1 MLKGLLLDDIY
12 FTVFLAILFLFTT
25 FLTTKGSLTDNR
37 FKNKWWKRINSRG
50 WTVIVVNIIIIIIYI
65 FQSINNSNRIEIKN
79 AELKKEQDERA
90 EIIQNEV
97 RKETDKIFN
106 SMSIAFAN
114 QGIKIDSLQE
124 YISNQKSINHI
135 TNNRIFESEPYLH
148 IKGNT
153 LKIEKDGLYY
163 GMYVKDASVTNINA
177 KYVVFVRWSD
187 GNQELFKQP
196 FLTPDITIPSNKEV
210 TNLKLVDFKNE
221 DLNVDQMSILFKG
234 TYTNLQNSKELPI
247 EFVYS
252 YDKKKKIFLRQFNK
266 QKDSILRLLKMK
278 EYN

>member
-1 MLKGLLLDDIY
+1 MFKELLVEDIY

-25 FLTTKGSLTDNR
+25 FLTAKGSLTDNR
-37 FKNKWWKRINSRG
+37 FKNKWWKRINQRG

-135 TNNRIFESEPYLH
+135 TNNKIFESEPYLH

-163 GMYVKDASVTNINA
+163 GMYVKDASATNIKA
-177 KYVVFVRWSD
+177 QYTVFVKWSD
-187 GNQELFKQP
+187 GNQELFSQP
-196 FLTPDITIPSNKEV
+196 FLTPDISIPANKEV

-221 DLNVDQMSILFKG
+221 DLKVDQMSILFKG

-266 QKDSILRLLKMK
+266 QKDSILKLLRMK
-278 EYN
+278 